1 MIIKWVTG
9 NHACFILVILNC
21 ISKHRCPVWEPKRRL
36 GVDQPQ
42 QRIDTQT
49 TQNLSV
55 SKIPK
60 YYCTKEKCERDGLGK
75 VRFKFSRMNAFCIT
89 DIFNYF
95 YHGKL
100 SNTLKKHFVANN
112 MLRFV
117 SAKRLIRNLSEF
129 LRKLIEHCANILN
142 SRRGICVL
150 I

>member
-1 MIIKWVTG
+1 MASRHHSRMPPQRMHEK
-9 NHACFILVILNC
+9 L
-21 ISKHRCPVWEPKRRL
+21 RCPVWEPKRRL

-60 YYCTKEKCERDGLGK
+60 YFCTKEKCERDGLGK
-75 VRFKFSRMNAFCIT
+75 VRFKFSRMSAFCIT

-100 SNTLKKHFVANN
+100 SNTLKKYFVANN
-112 MLRFV
+112 ILRFV
-117 SAKRLIRNLSEF
+117 
-129 LRKLIEHCANILN
+129 
-142 SRRGICVL
+142 
-150 I
+150 